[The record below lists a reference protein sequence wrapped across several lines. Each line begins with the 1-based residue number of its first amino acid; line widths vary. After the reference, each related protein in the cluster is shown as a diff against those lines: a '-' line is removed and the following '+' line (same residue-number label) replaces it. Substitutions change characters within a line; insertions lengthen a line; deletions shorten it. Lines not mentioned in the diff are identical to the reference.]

1 MNGGAVH
8 GSVVAA
14 AAANLTGADDA
25 FGLAQQV
32 PVRRHAEVAGAL
44 EMKEKHARV
53 WIRAASRD
61 SF

>member
-44 EMKEKHARV
+44 EMEKHARV